1 MCGIVGYVGDSDAVP
16 FLLEGLGRLEY
27 RGYDSAGAA
36 VLNGGKI
43 EMRKAVGHVAA
54 LVEEVKNKPLA
65 GPCGISHTRWATHG
79 GVTLENAHPHRDA
92 SGKLALV
99 HNGVVENHKDL
110 RAELESRGHVFASQ
124 TDTEVISHLIGEAF
138 DGHGDKSREGLVEA
152 TREALQQVRGTYAIG
167 VLHEDLGNFL
177 LAARRGSPLAL
188 GLGDG
193 GQFLA
198 SDPAAIA
205 GWASNFVYL
214 NEGEIA
220 WLDGKT
226 FDVAG
231 IDGRAAAPVVVR
243 SMEKAAKAGKKGEF
257 EHFMQKEIHEQPETL
272 RDAMRGRLIAD
283 QATACFNGIERSP
296 EELRQWE
303 TLIFTGC
310 GTSFNAALAG
320 EYIIEFLSRVPV
332 ECEIASEFRYRN
344 SPLEMGTAVFALS
357 QSGET
362 ADTLAALRECRRRG
376 APTFGICNN
385 PFSTISRES
394 DGGIDLRAG
403 QEVGVAATKSFTSQV
418 LVLTML
424 GLMLGRMRDMRQ
436 ADGAQILEALEKLPD
451 LVASTLEVDA
461 DIRRIAKKYA
471 AAKSFLF
478 LGRQANFPVALE
490 GALKLK
496 EISYISTCAHP
507 SAELK
512 HGVIAL
518 VNEETPSV
526 FIAPQDG
533 LFEKNLSNIEEVKAR
548 NGPVIAVGTQGD
560 DVLAD
565 LCDDVVLVPPCE
577 EFLTPILTVLPLQLL
592 AYHIGVELG
601 SDVDKPRNLAKS
613 VTVE

>member
-1 MCGIVGYVGDSDAVP
+1 MCGIVGYVGNSDAVP

-36 VLNGGKI
+36 VLDRGKI
-43 EMRKAVGHVAA
+43 EIRKALGHVSS
-54 LVEEVKNKPLA
+54 LVEEIKNHPLSGA
-65 GPCGISHTRWATHG
+65 SGISHTRWATHG

-110 RAELESRGHVFASQ
+110 RAELESRGHIFASQ
-124 TDTEVISHLIGEAF
+124 TDTEVISRLIGEVF
-138 DGHGDKSREGLVEA
+138 DGSGEKSRETLLEA
-152 TREALQQVRGTYAIG
+152 TREALRQVRGTYAIG
-167 VLHEDLGNFL
+167 VMHEELGNFL

-188 GLGDG
+188 GFSEDG
-193 GQFLA
+193 QYLA
-198 SDPAAIA
+198 SDPAAVA
-205 GWASNFVYL
+205 GWARDFVYL
-214 NEGEIA
+214 NEGEMA
-220 WLDGKT
+220 WLDGES
-226 FDVAG
+226 FEVSN

-243 SMEKAAKAGKKGEF
+243 SMEITVESGSKGDF

-272 RDAMRGRLIAD
+272 REVMRGRLIAD
-283 QATACFNGIERSP
+283 EATARFNGIERRP
-296 EELRQWE
+296 EELRLWE
-303 TLIFTGC
+303 NLIFTGC
-310 GTSFNAALAG
+310 GTSFHAALAG

-344 SPLEMGTAVFALS
+344 SPLETGTAVFALS

-362 ADTLAALRECRRRG
+362 ADTLAAMRECRRRG

-418 LVLTML
+418 LVLAML
-424 GLMLGRMRDMRQ
+424 GLQFGRMRALRFTE
-436 ADGAQILEALEKLPD
+436 GLEILGALEKLPD
-451 LVASTLEVDA
+451 LVASTLEVEA
-461 DIRRIAKKYA
+461 DVRRIAKKYA
-471 AAKSFLF
+471 KANSFLF

-518 VNEETPSV
+518 VNEGTPSI
-526 FIAPQDG
+526 FIAPQDE
-533 LFEKNLSNIEEVKAR
+533 LFEKNLGNIEEVKAR

-560 DVLAD
+560 DILAGS
-565 LCDDVVLVPPCE
+565 CDDVVLVPPCE
-577 EFLTPILTVLPLQLL
+577 TFLAPILTVLPLQLL
-592 AYHIGVELG
+592 AYYIAVELG
-601 SDVDKPRNLAKS
+601 CDVDKPRNLAKS

>member
-36 VLNGGKI
+36 VLNHGKI
-43 EMRKAVGHVAA
+43 EIRKAVGHVAA
-54 LVEEVKNKPLA
+54 LVEEVKSHPVS
-65 GPCGISHTRWATHG
+65 GTSGISHTRWATHG
-79 GVTLENAHPHRDA
+79 GVTLENAHPHRDG

-124 TDTEVISHLIGEAF
+124 TDTEVISRLIGEAF

-167 VLHEDLGNFL
+167 VLHEDLGDFL

-220 WLDGKT
+220 WLDGKK
-226 FDVAG
+226 FEVAG
-231 IDGRAAAPVVVR
+231 IDGSAPAPVVVR
-243 SMEKAAKAGKKGEF
+243 SMEKAAKTGIKGKF

-272 RDAMRGRLIAD
+272 REAMRGRLIAD
-283 QATACFNGIERSP
+283 QGTACFHGIERSP

-362 ADTLAALRECRRRG
+362 ADTLAAMREIKRRG
-376 APTFGICNN
+376 ATTFGICNN

-424 GLMLGRMRDMRQ
+424 GLMLGRMRDLRHTE
-436 ADGAQILEALEKLPD
+436 GKKILRALEKLPD
-451 LVASTLEVDA
+451 LVAETLEVNEVV
-461 DIRRIAKKYA
+461 RRIAKKYA
-471 AAKSFLF
+471 NSESFIF

-518 VNEETPSV
+518 VNESTPSI
-526 FIAPQDG
+526 FIAPRDE

-601 SDVDKPRNLAKS
+601 CDVDKPRNLAKS